1 MNDDVHENNVAN
13 NYKINENKTTTS
25 RFFYYL
31 TKIIGNTPNDNNTLD
46 KEAFVPLLYL
56 IKFS

>member
-1 MNDDVHENNVAN
+1 M
-13 NYKINENKTTTS
+13 KNKTTTS